1 MVEALLA
8 GALAAFG
15 GIDIHGAHTSHTTG
29 GCTGDYARSCTWVV
43 REWAP
48 DAEGRGGKLP
58 FERSGRITRIKL
70 PVSGETTVTV
80 RVVRKAGK
88 DAFRVRASSPPL
100 RATRKGWIKAA
111 LNLSYRKGDAIA
123 FGVRGDEGPFT
134 VHGGMDD
141 GPNGEGDLKLAKGNS
156 ATTIRNAF
164 DPPADGDDSLSS
176 QGISMVLALSG

>member
-15 GIDIHGAHTSHTTG
+15 GIDIHGGHTSHTTG
-29 GCTGDYARSCTWVV
+29 GALGTTRGHARGWSRNGRRT
-43 REWAP
+43 P
-48 DAEGRGGKLP
+48 EGGAASW

-80 RVVRKAGK
+80 RVVSKAGK
-88 DAFRVRASSPPL
+88 DAFRVRASSRPL
-100 RATRKGWIKAA
+100 RATRKGCIKAP
-111 LNLSYRKGDAIA
+111 LNLRFRKGDVIA
-123 FGVRGDEGPFT
+123 FGVRGDEGPYT

-141 GPNGEGDLKLAKGNS
+141 GPNGQGDLKLAKGNS
-156 ATTIRNAF
+156 ATRIRNAF

-176 QGISMVLALSG
+176 QGISMVLTVSG

>member
-43 REWAP
+43 PEWTP
-48 DAEGRGGKLP
+48 DAKGRGGKLP
-58 FERSGRITRIKL
+58 FERSGRITRITL
-70 PVSGETTVTV
+70 PVSGATTVTV

-88 DAFRVRASSPPL
+88 DTFRVRASSPPL
-100 RATRKGWIKAA
+100 RATRKGWIKAP
-111 LNLSYRKGDAIA
+111 LNLSYRKGDSIA

-141 GPNGEGDLKLAKGNS
+141 GPNGRGDLKLAKGNS

-176 QGISMVLALSG
+176 QGISMVLTLSG

>member
-1 MVEALLA
+1 M
-8 GALAAFG
+8 
-15 GIDIHGAHTSHTTG
+15 
-29 GCTGDYARSCTWVV
+29 
-43 REWAP
+43 
-48 DAEGRGGKLP
+48 
-58 FERSGRITRIKL
+58 
-70 PVSGETTVTV
+70 TV

-88 DAFRVRASSPPL
+88 DTFRVRASSPPL

-111 LNLSYRKGDAIA
+111 LNLSYRKGDSIA

-176 QGISMVLALSG
+176 QGISMVLTLSG